1 MTTTISNEYKTF
13 LKSLTD
19 EKLQKFINDALNEKE
34 RYTMRIMEAEA
45 KRKQATAF
53 ANMRASTDAKL
64 TYAKELKMH
73 RILEAEG
80 II

>member
-1 MTTTISNEYKTF
+1 MKISNEYKTY
-13 LKSLTD
+13 LHSLND
-19 EKLQKFINDALNEKE
+19 QQLQKFINQALNEKE

-45 KRKQATAF
+45 KRKQATAL
-53 ANMRASTDAKL
+53 ADMRASTDAKL

-73 RILEAEG
+73 RILKAEA

>member
-1 MTTTISNEYKTF
+1 MSISNEYKTY
-13 LKSLTD
+13 LHSLND
-19 EKLQKFINDALNEKE
+19 QQLQKFINDALNEKE

-53 ANMRASTDAKL
+53 ADMRASTDAKL

-73 RILEAEG
+73 RIL
-80 II
+80 INN

>member
-1 MTTTISNEYKTF
+1 MKITNEYKTF
-13 LKSLTD
+13 LNSLND
-19 EKLQKFINDALNEKE
+19 QQLQKFINEALNEKE

-53 ANMRASTDAKL
+53 ADMRASTDAKL

-73 RILEAEG
+73 RLLQAEA